1 MAEDKNEEG
10 SVNLGISYPGS
21 DPMEKAKYE
30 VDLNF
35 AEEITDEQLDP
46 PETTAETTTEEQVSE
61 SETDDTTEET
71 TETTE
76 EDGET
81 EETVEPEETEVEEAA
96 ELEDTTET
104 EKVEEVEQ
112 VEEPEAKKPMV
123 PKSRLDEVLAKTRKL
138 QEQIDAL
145 TAEKEAPAP
154 DPAPQPYDFDAKEL
168 LYQDHVLN
176 GETEKAVALRKE
188 IRAAEKTQLEY
199 EMGQKFNQHTT
210 QNQQLNELQIVAN
223 EMEAKYPI
231 FSKNS
236 EDFNETYT
244 NEVVELR
251 DAFVNNGSA
260 PAEALKKAVNYVVK
274 TYNIDAPEEKT
285 ETSTLSEQSKQPAP
299 KQVDQVAKK
308 RKEVKKKL
316 KAAESQPPDMP
327 GESSAAHGEKTVDI
341 ASMSED
347 EFNALPEATL
357 KRLRGDIG

>member
-104 EKVEEVEQ
+104 EEVEEVEQ

-145 TAEKEAPAP
+145 TAEKEAPTP

-188 IRAAEKTQLEY
+188 IRAAEKAQLEY
-199 EMGQKFNQHTT
+199 EMGQKFSQHTT
-210 QNQQLNELQIVAN
+210 ESQQLNDLQVVAK
-223 EMEAKYPI
+223 EIETKYPV
-231 FSKNS
+231 FDKTS
-236 EDFNETYT
+236 EVFNEDYT
-244 NEVVELR
+244 NEVLELR
-251 DAFVNNGSA
+251 DAFVTRGTV
-260 PAEALKKAVNYVVK
+260 PAEALKKAVNYVVNSNNLD
-274 TYNIDAPEEKT
+274 TPT
-285 ETSTLSEQSKQPAP
+285 ETTTLSEQPKQPAP